1 MLQLS
6 FQYNLIYVNIYFI
19 PEIIDV
25 KAPTKNAMVVHAYPK
40 TGSTKQKMKIAINTI
55 TIPIY

>member
-1 MLQLS
+1 M
-6 FQYNLIYVNIYFI
+6 LIYIL

-40 TGSTKQKMKIAINTI
+40 TGSTKQKMKTAINTI